1 MKRLL
6 LRTPKYMIDNLH
18 KFHRKISEDHKGTK
32 YDNNVP
38 NKYLQHQII
47 TGFVTDSEDNI
58 IPAFEHLVLS
68 TQSVKLSTEAIC
80 FLMHMNGHTKNL
92 FLFLIYFHVDK
103 KTLLFNWNDYVIK
116 EYIDFCNS
124 IEQDEPTL
132 GVVKETIK
140 KLAAKKVLTNVRKG
154 KYMLNPIL
162 VGSVDQYEKGKLLTK
177 YCKYALNKN
186 KNVYDELFPT
196 IYNLK
201 K

>member
-1 MKRLL
+1 MD
-6 LRTPKYMIDNLH
+6 T
-18 KFHRKISEDHKGTK
+18 
-32 YDNNVP
+32 
-38 NKYLQHQII
+38 
-47 TGFVTDSEDNI
+47 
-58 IPAFEHLVLS
+58 
-68 TQSVKLSTEAIC
+68 
-80 FLMHMNGHTKNL
+80 
-92 FLFLIYFHVDK
+92 
-103 KTLLFNWNDYVIK
+103 
-116 EYIDFCNS
+116 
-124 IEQDEPTL
+124 
-132 GVVKETIK
+132 ETIK